1 MTNLKRLI
9 LFNKRK
15 IMKVLHDM
23 FLDELKR
30 DLEQLIEKMPR
41 FRAGQI
47 YDWMNN
53 YASFDEMTNI
63 PQELRETLKQNYI
76 DNPVKIEKE
85 LVSKDGTKKYLLS
98 LTDGN
103 IVEAV
108 LMSYKY
114 GNTICISTQVGCRMG
129 CAFCATGIDGLARN
143 LTAGE
148 MLSQVLAINK
158 HVGGTKADRKITNI
172 VLMGCGE
179 PLDNYDN
186 VVKFVKLISAKEGFN
201 LSQRNISLSTCGLA
215 DKIKKLADEDL
226 GITLTISLHASTD
239 EQRKKIMNVAKA
251 YSLKELF
258 FAIRYYFEKTHR
270 RIVFEY
276 IELDMNTNKEDAERL
291 KELCKG
297 LSYHFNLIPINATP
311 NSPEI
316 NPALKPPTKQKQAE
330 FWEYLK
336 ELNISATTRR
346 TLGSDI
352 AGACGQLRRS
362 TLNKN

>member
-1 MTNLKRLI
+1 M
-9 LFNKRK
+9 K
-15 IMKVLHDM
+15 ILHD
-23 FLDELKR
+23 LTLSEIKR
-30 DLEQLIEKMPR
+30 ETEEFGIKMPR
-41 FRAGQI
+41 YRAEQI
-47 YDWMNN
+47 YKWLYD
-53 YASFDEMTNI
+53 YAKFDEMTDL
-63 PQELRETLKQNYI
+63 PTDVRALLKQNYI
-76 DNPVKIEKE
+76 DEPVTIQKE
-85 LVSKDGTKKYLLS
+85 LVSTDGTRKFLFALS
-98 LTDGN
+98 DGN
-103 IVEAV
+103 VVEGV

-148 MLSQVLAINK
+148 MLAEVLAVNK
-158 HVGGTKADRKITNI
+158 HIGGTKADRKIHNI

-186 VVKFVKLISAKEGFN
+186 VVKFIKLVSAKEGFN
-201 LSQRNISLSTCGLA
+201 LSQRSISLSTCGLA
-215 DKIKKLADEDL
+215 DKIKMLADENL

-258 FAIRYYFEKTHR
+258 FAIKYYFEKTHR

-276 IELDMNTNKEDAERL
+276 IMLDINTNPEDAERL
-291 KELCKG
+291 KQLCKG
-297 LSYHFNLIPINATP
+297 ISYHFNLIPINSTP
-311 NSPEI
+311 NSEKD
-316 NPALKPPTKQKQAE
+316 NPALKPPSRQKAAE
-330 FWEYLK
+330 FWESLK
-336 ELNISATTRR
+336 KLNISATTRR

-362 TLNKN
+362 TLI